1 LKSSE
6 KKHDKKNKITQVPG
20 SMISANDKYN
30 KKNIVQ
36 KPSTAIM
43 NSHFLLA
50 NSMNSGDNSNQT
62 TKRNKLKQ

>member
-1 LKSSE
+1 MA
-6 KKHDKKNKITQVPG
+6 QVPG

-62 TKRNKLKQ
+62 TKRNKLKQQEQLKYQNP

>member
-1 LKSSE
+1 M
-6 KKHDKKNKITQVPG
+6 TQVPG